1 MSPFLQHRLPTNVSR
16 PRVKPR
22 LCPGRHVSQPALRL
36 GLALVICCS
45 VSVSAQ
51 DSTVK
56 RDSST
61 LRRDGWIF
69 GPSIGVPTAVGEVSP
84 ELITVGFNLTRL
96 DPGHLGAD
104 LSLGTLPRALVAG
117 FVAFGIRGD
126 AAYPVSVSSNML
138 LYPAAGLSMVG
149 VGSSDGG
156 GGLVGINEGLAAVFY
171 GNAPIGLRIGVTA
184 HQFLGTTRS
193 IFLLEAGLVHVPRL
207 EP

>member
-1 MSPFLQHRLPTNVSR
+1 MSPILQHRLPTNVSR

-22 LCPGRHVSQPALRL
+22 LCAGRLVSQPALRL
-36 GLALVICCS
+36 GLALAICCS
-45 VSVSAQ
+45 MSATAQ
-51 DSTVK
+51 DSAAR

-69 GPSIGVPTAVGEVSP
+69 GPSIGMPTAGGEVSS

-104 LSLGTLPRALVAG
+104 LSLGTLPRAVAAGVLAYG
-117 FVAFGIRGD
+117 FRGD
-126 AAYPVSVSSNML
+126 AAYPVSVSPNML

-184 HQFLGTTRS
+184 HQFLGATAS
-193 IFLLEAGLVHVPRL
+193 IFLIEVGVVHVPRL
-207 EP
+207 GP